1 MLAQLYFNAE
11 AYIGEEHF
19 DECAQICRDIIGG
32 LYGVYE
38 LDDTWYG
45 PHTFDNDSSHEAIW
59 NVPSENSKVEWS
71 WYFKYFYHNSSY
83 VYFDIETAG
92 YNGFILTPSLNP
104 QGSYYTQW
112 KLGSP
117 YRKFNDKDLRKKP
130 YRYLGN
136 KRYEG
141 MFLVGKQVNFDD
153 PTKVC
158 LGQKE
163 YSGKVIDMVDQVWA
177 QTSKRIPTGVLNDVL
192 NDATADLQP
201 PATNGRRLKIYYI
214 TQQSAC
220 PPTFILFVNEEAL
233 MHFAYQRY
241 LENYFRK
248 TFDFTGTPIRFIL
261 REKTKEEK

>member
-1 MLAQLYFNAE
+1 MC
-11 AYIGEEHF
+11 I
-19 DECAQICRDIIGG
+19 RDR
-32 LYGVYE
+32 
-38 LDDTWYG
+38 LDALKFMDYAPVLFLSAKTG
-45 PHTFDNDSSHEAIW
+45 QRVHT
-59 NVPSENSKVEWS
+59 
-71 WYFKYFYHNSSY
+71 
-83 VYFDIETAG
+83 
-92 YNGFILTPSLNP
+92 
-104 QGSYYTQW
+104 
-112 KLGSP
+112 
-117 YRKFNDKDLRKKP
+117 
-130 YRYLGN
+130 
-136 KRYEG
+136 
-141 MFLVGKQVNFDD
+141 
-153 PTKVC
+153 
-158 LGQKE
+158 
-163 YSGKVIDMVDQVWA
+163 VIDMVDQVWA